1 VCLDSISGAGIVSPE
16 DECIA
21 HESVELLEALC
32 RYRKCIQDQC
42 DTSFLF
48 LARELFPVCLSE
60 IYARPNEAGRLNA
73 LMSAFR
79 SCETLLM
86 RGGAKPDEMASF
98 QYFIENSLEREIIQ
112 PLCRDIETDLRMHLH
127 SARIIGIASVNP
139 FKDGVRD
146 LSSFTNLPP
155 IRMLNYQVSFLFI

>member
-1 VCLDSISGAGIVSPE
+1 
-16 DECIA
+16 
-21 HESVELLEALC
+21 
-32 RYRKCIQDQC
+32 
-42 DTSFLF
+42 
-48 LARELFPVCLSE
+48 
-60 IYARPNEAGRLNA
+60 
-73 LMSAFR
+73 M
-79 SCETLLM
+79 LM

-155 IRMLNYQVSFLFI
+155 IRMLNYQVSLLFN